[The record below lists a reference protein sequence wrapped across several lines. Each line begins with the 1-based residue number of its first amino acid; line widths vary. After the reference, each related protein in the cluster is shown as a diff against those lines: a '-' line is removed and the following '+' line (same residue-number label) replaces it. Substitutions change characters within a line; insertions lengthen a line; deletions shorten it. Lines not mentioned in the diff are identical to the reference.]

1 MDSGAKQPAQ
11 RAPYEI
17 SVFGSGTFRVT
28 ETKTGRAVFYG
39 PQSVAEKWLKE
50 LSGAYVQG
58 VEHAIGK
65 MQDAQLDRFER
76 GARSDR
82 GEVLNGRNPR
92 GDARLLGD
100 LSACEDVADPRSAPL
115 VSLKQ
120 GDYRHDVS
128 PRDVIGGG
136 R

>member
-1 MDSGAKQPAQ
+1 MDSQAKQAPKD
-11 RAPYEI
+11 RAPFEI
-17 SVFGSGTFRVT
+17 SEFGRGTFRVT

-39 PQSVAEKWLKE
+39 SKATAQKWLKE
-50 LSGAYVQG
+50 LCGAYVRG
-58 VEHAIGK
+58 VDFALGK
-65 MQDAQLDRFER
+65 IQDANHDRFE
-76 GARSDR
+76 R

-100 LSACEDVADPRSAPL
+100 LVPNPSEVVSTRMPL
-115 VSLKQ
+115 VSLGQ

-128 PRDVIGGG
+128 PRDAIGGG

>member
-1 MDSGAKQPAQ
+1 MDSGAKQAPKD
-11 RAPYEI
+11 RAPFEI
-17 SVFGSGTFRVT
+17 SAFGTGTFRVT

-39 PQSVAEKWLKE
+39 PKHVAEKWLGE
-50 LSGAYVQG
+50 LNGAYVRG

-65 MQDAQLDRFER
+65 IQDADIDRFE
-76 GARSDR
+76 R

-100 LSACEDVADPRSAPL
+100 LVPNPSAVGSTRMPL
-115 VSLKQ
+115 VSLGQ
-120 GDYRHDVS
+120 GDYRQDVS
-128 PRDVIGGG
+128 ARDVIGGG